1 MIARKLGAALA
12 SGCTM
17 VMKPAEFTPYS
28 ALIYGLVADK
38 IGLPAGVLNIVT
50 GDAPAIGEEMC
61 ENPAVRKITFTGST
75 RVGKLLAANAGK
87 NMKKISME
95 LGGNAPFI
103 VFDDADL
110 DRAANGAIA
119 SKFRN
124 SGQTCVCA
132 NRFYV
137 QAGVYDAFAEKLKS
151 AMAEQLTVG
160 NGLEDGVTQGPLIN
174 EAAVEKVAAHV
185 QDALDKG
192 GTLVTGGHRPDR
204 TGTYFEPTL
213 VTGASQDMK
222 VAHDET
228 FGPLAALFKFDTE
241 DEAIKLANDT
251 EYGLACYFYAQDLGR
266 CFRVMEALQYGLVG
280 VNEGVITTEV
290 APFGGFKES
299 GIGNEGS
306 KYGLDDYLNIKYSC
320 LGGLGM

>member
-1 MIARKLGAALA
+1 A

-28 ALIYGLVADK
+28 ALIYGIMADK
-38 IGLPAGVLNIVT
+38 VGLPAGVVNIVT

-110 DRAANGAIA
+110 DRAISGAIA

-132 NRFYV
+132 NRIYV
-137 QAGVYDAFAEKLKS
+137 QAGVYDAFAEKLKA
-151 AMAEQLTVG
+151 AMAEQLKVG
-160 NGLEDGVTQGPLIN
+160 NGLEAGVTQGPLIN
-174 EAAVEKVAAHV
+174 EAAVDKVAAHV
-185 QDALDKG
+185 QDALSKG
-192 GTLVTGGHRPDR
+192 GELVSGGNRPEGD
-204 TGTYFEPTL
+204 GTFFEPTL
-213 VTGASQDMK
+213 ILGATPDMK
-222 VAHDET
+222 VAHEET
-228 FGPLAALFKFDTE
+228 FGPLAALFRFETE
-241 DEAIKLANDT
+241 ADAIQLANDT
-251 EYGLACYFYAQDLGR
+251 EYGLACYFYSQDLGR
-266 CFRVMEALQYGLVG
+266 CFRVMEALEYGLVG

-299 GIGNEGS
+299 GVGNEGS
-306 KYGLDDYLNIKYSC
+306 KYGLDDYLNVKYNC
-320 LGGLGM
+320 LGGLGL